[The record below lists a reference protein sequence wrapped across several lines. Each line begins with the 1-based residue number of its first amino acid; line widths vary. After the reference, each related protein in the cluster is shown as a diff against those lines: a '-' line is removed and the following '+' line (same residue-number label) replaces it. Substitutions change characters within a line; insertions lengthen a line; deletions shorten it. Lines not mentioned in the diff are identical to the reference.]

1 MSYSLAYDGVFQVII
16 VYISVAFVTNE
27 TYTKHVTKRNY
38 NQHQLRLLV
47 TNDHTWSNCIIYM
60 LPVV

>member
-27 TYTKHVTKRNY
+27 TYTKHVTKRIY
-38 NQHQLRLLV
+38 NQQQSTPITTAGHK
-47 TNDHTWSNCIIYM
+47 
-60 LPVV
+60 

>member
-1 MSYSLAYDGVFQVII
+1 MSYSWAYDGVFQVII

-27 TYTKHVTKRNY
+27 TYTKHVTKSNY
-38 NQHQLRLLV
+38 NQVQLLMLV
-47 TNDHTWSNCIIYM
+47 SNDHTWSNCIIYM